1 MTVFWDKIKKNI
13 VNTLNEAIDKTEEV
27 TSVGRIKLEILNLEH
42 QLDEQYTEL
51 GKFIYKNF
59 KTFSGSLKENDKV
72 AELKKAID
80 SLKKAYRIIWRENRR
95 FSEGI
100 RKVKEEIEPSP
111 EINMLLDFIVTS
123 KRGVV
128 R

>member
-13 VNTLNEAIDKTEEV
+13 INTLNEAIDKTEEV
-27 TSVGRIKLEILNLEH
+27 TSVGRIKLEILQLEH

-72 AELKKAID
+72 SELKKAID
-80 SLKKAYRIIWRENRR
+80 SLERDLGKKEKELGRIRE
-95 FSEGI
+95 EDGI
-100 RKVKEEIEPSP
+100 
-111 EINMLLDFIVTS
+111 NFD
-123 KRGVV
+123 
-128 R
+128 

>member
-27 TSVGRIKLEILNLEH
+27 TSVGRIKLEILQLEH

-59 KTFSGSLKENDKV
+59 KTFSGSLKENEKIS
-72 AELKKAID
+72 ELKKAID
-80 SLKKAYRIIWRENRR
+80 SLERDLGKKEKELGRIRE
-95 FSEGI
+95 EDGI
-100 RKVKEEIEPSP
+100 
-111 EINMLLDFIVTS
+111 NFD
-123 KRGVV
+123 
-128 R
+128 